1 MLGWENRHNVSRS
14 AIASKNEFLTLLP
27 WKKVPKLKEGTMP
40 RREYVPSPIDT
51 LSPEARSERMSL
63 VKGRDTK
70 PERRVREILKKL
82 GYRYRL
88 QYSKLPGKPDFAFPG
103 KRKAIW
109 VHGCFWHRH
118 ENCSLARLPKGR
130 QDFWVPKLEGNK
142 KRDLEHQ
149 ERAQEMRWQLLVIW
163 ECELRNLTS
172 VECKI
177 IKFLENDEVY

>member
-1 MLGWENRHNVSRS
+1 MYNW
-14 AIASKNEFLTLLP
+14 
-27 WKKVPKLKEGTMP
+27 WKVVKVEGIMP

-51 LSPEARSERMSL
+51 LSPEARSKRMSL

-70 PERRVREILKKL
+70 PERHVREILKKL

-88 QYSKLPGKPDFAFPG
+88 QYSRLPGKPDFAFPA

-130 QDFWVPKLEGNK
+130 QDFWIPKLEGNK

-149 ERAQEMRWQLLVIW
+149 DKVRQMGWQILVIW
-163 ECELRNLTS
+163 ECELSNQPS
-172 VECKI
+172 VESKI
-177 IKFLENDEVY
+177 KHFLENYEIN